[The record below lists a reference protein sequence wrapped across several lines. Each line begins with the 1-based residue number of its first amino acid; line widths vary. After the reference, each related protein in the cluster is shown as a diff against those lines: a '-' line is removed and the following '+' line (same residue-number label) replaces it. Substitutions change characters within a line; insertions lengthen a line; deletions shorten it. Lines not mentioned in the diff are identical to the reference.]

1 MPGWFGG
8 LPLFYIPGR
17 YLLLVGRERK
27 HLLRENLVE
36 PQPCKK
42 RFLARYRASL
52 LGSPSPLTTEM
63 PISLES
69 VDSSRH
75 DWTPHEL
82 FHLLLHRFLPVIV
95 CDRTLPL
102 TEPYGRL
109 AAAGRFLELR
119 AIQLLVRWE
128 NTFLK
133 KAHSASSCLRR
144 DVEDRS
150 RPYHSSEI

>member
-1 MPGWFGG
+1 MSRHARFGG
-8 LPLFYIPGR
+8 LPLFYIPDR
-17 YLLLVGRERK
+17 YLLLLGRERK

-42 RFLARYRASL
+42 RFLERYRATL
-52 LGSPSPLTTEM
+52 RGSPSPLTTEM

-102 TEPYGRL
+102 TEPYSRL
-109 AAAGRFLELR
+109 SAAVRFSELF
-119 AIQLLVRWE
+119 AIQLLVRSE
-128 NTFLK
+128 NPFLK
-133 KAHSASSCLRR
+133 KAHSEESPFC
-144 DVEDRS
+144 
-150 RPYHSSEI
+150 